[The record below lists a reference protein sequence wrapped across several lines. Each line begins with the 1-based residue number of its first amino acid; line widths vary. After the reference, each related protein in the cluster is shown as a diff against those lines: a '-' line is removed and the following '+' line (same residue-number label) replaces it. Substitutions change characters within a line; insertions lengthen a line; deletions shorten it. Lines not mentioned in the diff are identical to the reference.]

1 MVLTFSSS
9 AILPAEFIT
18 LLIRNPSAAAG
29 VGRLQAWSS
38 NGTVRAYRYARENE
52 EHQFF
57 FPDTEASWR
66 LGNWASDA
74 RFLYWSWDRSRD
86 SRMLVIG
93 NGSYC
98 ETGGVRILSSERVV
112 EYVEVVSSG
121 SKDELLTS
129 DSGQV
134 RLLGS
139 LDRVEMELA
148 ATGSEPRPTV
158 S

>member
-1 MVLTFSSS
+1 
-9 AILPAEFIT
+9 
-18 LLIRNPSAAAG
+18 
-29 VGRLQAWSS
+29 
-38 NGTVRAYRYARENE
+38 
-52 EHQFF
+52 
-57 FPDTEASWR
+57 
-66 LGNWASDA
+66 
-74 RFLYWSWDRSRD
+74 
-86 SRMLVIG
+86 
-93 NGSYC
+93 
-98 ETGGVRILSSERVV
+98 VRILSSERVV